1 MQINRHFLE
10 VADSYLFSTIA
21 HKVNEYT
28 AANPDKKIIRLGIGD
43 VTRPL
48 APAVIDALHAAV
60 EDMSKAE
67 TFHGYG
73 PEQGYDFLK
82 ESLQGYYA
90 SHGVKLESC

>member
-48 APAVIDALHAAV
+48 APAVIDAFTPQWTICPKRKPSTATARNRV
-60 EDMSKAE
+60 TIS
-67 TFHGYG
+67 
-73 PEQGYDFLK
+73 
-82 ESLQGYYA
+82 
-90 SHGVKLESC
+90 